1 MYLKFFLMTPC
12 FKNELTNCSVIFCV
26 KDPAV
31 NQTTIINIRELQKL
45 GHKIRWKKKIASL
58 SSH

>member
-12 FKNELTNCSVIFCV
+12 FKNELTNFSVIFCV

-31 NQTTIINIRELQKL
+31 NQTTIINIRELQK
-45 GHKIRWKKKIASL
+45 
-58 SSH
+58 